1 MKASQLRNLSE
12 DELDLKLASLKKE
25 LFDLR
30 MQAAGG
36 KLDKP
41 HRLRL
46 VRTDVARVLTLRRD
60 RSVTKK

>member
-1 MKASQLRNLSE
+1 MKVSELRNLSE
-12 DELDLKLASLKKE
+12 DELTLKLTSLKKE

-46 VRTDVARVLTLRRD
+46 VRIDVARILSLRREK
-60 RSVTKK
+60 VATKK